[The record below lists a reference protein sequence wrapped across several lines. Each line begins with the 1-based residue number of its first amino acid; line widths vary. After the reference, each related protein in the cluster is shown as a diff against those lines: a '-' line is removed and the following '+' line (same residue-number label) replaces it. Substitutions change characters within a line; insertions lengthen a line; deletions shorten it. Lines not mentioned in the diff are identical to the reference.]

1 MNYTRFS
8 RTGKEQQTLLFF
20 ERSRGNSQGE
30 IPPVFSILAIPISYT
45 IYTMKKVVTMDFS
58 YTSAMKRHES
68 RGAFVIGL
76 FSHDCN
82 FGTQSF
88 PKSLV
93 IFKHRT
99 LLSLRKKKMF
109 RLIVSNAKFQPFSKH
124 CKELFQFSRAQS
136 NINDWVIRTV
146 INRVE

>member
-82 FGTQSF
+82 FGT
-88 PKSLV
+88 
-93 IFKHRT
+93 
-99 LLSLRKKKMF
+99 
-109 RLIVSNAKFQPFSKH
+109 
-124 CKELFQFSRAQS
+124 
-136 NINDWVIRTV
+136 
-146 INRVE
+146 